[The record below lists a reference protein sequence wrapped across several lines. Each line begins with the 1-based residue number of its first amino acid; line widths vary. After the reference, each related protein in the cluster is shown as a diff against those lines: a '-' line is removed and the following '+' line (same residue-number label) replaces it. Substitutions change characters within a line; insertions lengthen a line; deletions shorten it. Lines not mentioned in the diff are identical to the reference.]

1 MRKQWL
7 LVVFD
12 VAVLT
17 GFGAYLVMTVWR
29 LPEPLRHRLVT
40 TSLGMLARLTGVA
53 G

>member
-1 MRKQWL
+1 MRKRL

-17 GFGAYLVMTVWR
+17 GFGAYLALTVWR
-29 LPEPLRHRLVT
+29 LPEALRHRLLAG
-40 TSLGMLARLTGVA
+40 SLDLLARMTGMA